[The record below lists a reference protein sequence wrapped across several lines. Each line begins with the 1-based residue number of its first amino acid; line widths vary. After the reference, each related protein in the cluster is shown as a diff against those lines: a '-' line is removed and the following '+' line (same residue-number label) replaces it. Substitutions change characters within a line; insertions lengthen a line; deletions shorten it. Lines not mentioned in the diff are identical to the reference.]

1 MRSLAFLLLAAALV
15 GCAAPPPPPGL
26 LTQAE
31 LGVPSP
37 TLGCNDQDARGW
49 VRPCPLTSGVAMP
62 APLTAVRD
70 THPAAANGANIKVE
84 GGSGG
89 PLRSPRSGRLARLVE
104 DDGRQIGA
112 TVNGVTPVF
121 FTHLLKDK
129 DDERNVIYLYEVNG
143 QIHYWP
149 GHGETYYP
157 LPAPTGPATGGR

>member
-1 MRSLAFLLLAAALV
+1 MRSLAIAFLLAALV

-31 LGVPSP
+31 LGVPS

-49 VRPCPLTSGVAMP
+49 VRPCPLLSGAAIP
-62 APLTAVRD
+62 APLELVKDDREGGG
-70 THPAAANGANIKVE
+70 GANLKLK

-89 PLRSPRSGRLARLVE
+89 PLRSPRRQLARFVE
-104 DDGRQIGA
+104 KDGRQIGA
-112 TVNGVTPVF
+112 TSNGVPPIF
-121 FTHLLKDK
+121 FTHL
-129 DDERNVIYLYEVNG
+129 RVGSGGVIYLYEVNG

-157 LPAPTGPATGGR
+157 LPAPSGPVTGSR